1 MRKDCSLFCRSN
13 ANRVLIS
20 WILVTSLGCAGYQV
34 GNHTLYRPDV
44 QTIHVPI
51 FHSTSFRFGL
61 GEQLTEAVVKE
72 IQLKTPY
79 RVVCASD
86 ADSILTGRIISEA
99 KTILAED
106 VNDVPRNIGTDMVAQ
121 VRWESRSG
129 DLLRDNLVALP
140 PILQISQTA
149 NLIPEG
155 GQSVATA
162 HDRAIQ
168 QLAEQ
173 IVAQLE
179 YPW

>member
-1 MRKDCSLFCRSN
+1 MSVGWLLG
-13 ANRVLIS
+13 VV
-20 WILVTSLGCAGYQV
+20 VTLTGCAGYQV
-34 GNHTLYRPDV
+34 GNQTLYRPDV
-44 QTIHVPI
+44 QTIHVPM
-51 FHSTSFRFGL
+51 FRSSSFRDGL

-79 RVVCASD
+79 RVVCESD
-86 ADSILTGRIISEA
+86 ADSLLTGHIIDER

-106 VNDVPRNIGTDMVAQ
+106 VNDVPRNIGTDFVVQ
-121 VRWESRSG
+121 LRWESRQG
-129 DLLRDNLVALP
+129 DLLRDQYVALP
-140 PILQISQTA
+140 PVLQISQTA

-155 GQSVATA
+155 GQSIVTA
-162 HDRAIQ
+162 HQRAIR